1 MDKIILLDYKI
12 YAILDYMR
20 RRASPLSLVR
30 PIINKQDESGGF
42 VVLSSPPPMLPLA
55 AMVASSSSSS
65 LPVPASSAAIC
76 IDYAAVSRVISD
88 DERSDHGRMPI
99 GYWKQQQAPQVL
111 ETAAACLSGTDSP
124 SYMNTNDIID
134 SQLVILIYN
143 NYYINCHDM

>member
-88 DERSDHGRMPI
+88 DERSDHGGMPI
-99 GYWKQQQAPQVL
+99 GYWKQQQAPQALPQKPSSVL
-111 ETAAACLSGTDSP
+111 DLPSPDSV
-124 SYMNTNDIID
+124 SRYVFHFY
-134 SQLVILIYN
+134 S
-143 NYYINCHDM
+143 